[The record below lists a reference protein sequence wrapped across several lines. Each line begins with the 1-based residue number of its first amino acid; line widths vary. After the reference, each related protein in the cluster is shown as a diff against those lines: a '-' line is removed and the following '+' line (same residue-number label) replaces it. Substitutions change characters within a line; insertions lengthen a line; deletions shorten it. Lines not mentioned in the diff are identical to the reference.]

1 MVMMIKRLWHHYSI
15 SVVAED
21 AWGND
26 TWQLI
31 IPVMLVRS
39 QRRRQAIAYPEVPQ
53 DRKVE

>member
-39 QRRRQAIAYPEVPQ
+39 QGRRQAIAYPEVPQ